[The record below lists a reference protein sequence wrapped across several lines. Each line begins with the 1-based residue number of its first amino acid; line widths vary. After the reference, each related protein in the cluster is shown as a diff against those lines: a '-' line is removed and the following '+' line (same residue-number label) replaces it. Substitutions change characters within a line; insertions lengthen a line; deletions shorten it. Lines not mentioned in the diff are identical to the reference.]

1 MNTTSNTHQTDETSD
16 QFTLMK
22 SPMPTYSSED
32 FHARLSA
39 LLVSEQDLEQKIHEV
54 LSFLKSVDSS
64 LVKESHI
71 YSLKMLKDSSI
82 TTEGEPLELSS
93 QVWMNWGMTYSGN
106 VLTAKILESRKVG
119 SESSLSAI
127 LETDPDPK
135 YFLSEDAIQRMVFKT
150 ERNKLLNRGFKPQII
165 KDSQSEPYFTDFT
178 RETLTTSTL
187 KTEYVEKLMSLG
199 WDTPEEDKQLGL
211 F

>member
-1 MNTTSNTHQTDETSD
+1 MNTTSNTHHTEETSE

-22 SPMPTYSSED
+22 SPMPTYSLED

-39 LLVSEQDLEQKIHEV
+39 LLASEQDLGQKIHEV

-71 YSLKMLKDSSI
+71 YSLKMLKDSS
-82 TTEGEPLELSS
+82 TMTEGEPLELSS

-106 VLTAKILESRKVG
+106 VLTAKILESHRVG
-119 SESSLSAI
+119 NESSLSAI

-150 ERNKLLNRGFKPQII
+150 ERNRLLNRGFKPQII

-187 KTEYVEKLMSLG
+187 KTEYVEKLMLLG

>member
-1 MNTTSNTHQTDETSD
+1 MNTTSNTNPTDETFEE
-16 QFTLMK
+16 FTLMK
-22 SPMPTYSSED
+22 SQRPIYSLED
-32 FHARLSA
+32 FHVRLSA
-39 LLVSEQDLEQKIHEV
+39 LLENEQDSVQKIHEV
-54 LSFLKSVDSS
+54 LSFLKSADSS
-64 LVKESHI
+64 LVSESHI
-71 YSLKMLKDSSI
+71 YSLKTLKDSST

-93 QVWMNWGMTYSGN
+93 QVWMNWGMTSNGS
-106 VLTAKILESRKVG
+106 VLTAKILASHRVG
-119 SESSLSAI
+119 NESSLSAI

-150 ERNKLLNRGFKPQII
+150 ERNKILNRGFKPQII
-165 KDSQSEPYFTDFT
+165 KGLPLEPYFIDFT

-187 KTEYVEKLMSLG
+187 KTEYVEKLLNLG